1 MSISTTKYKLSRLLR
16 ANIHS
21 WLSTLLSLGQRVRE
35 ITPTFALGTVPLEPN
50 ENIQELQLFVDV
62 DDRHQQP
69 HADLSLPSDCQVPPS
84 PEEANTHVLPADPPD
99 ALAAAIEVKFL
110 LPVLKFGAED
120 NGFPNDRRPIVEARQ
135 DETDDYGALI
145 RRTHESVASTIW
157 GHAATMV
164 QQRSVTLH
172 DIEAAGRLERDYWD
186 THWIVKKAN
195 SALPTAAEENRGNNY
210 AWIPVEVCSPKQ
222 RWNDRYDLENNSF
235 VSITA
240 VLRALTARHRV
251 TVNYTCDVHVH
262 VGRADGTP
270 LSLETL
276 KRLATILWL
285 SEDAIRSIRDPS
297 SPNYLNVFTWGAEMT
312 KYSRLAKLMNRR
324 RVRQYQLAQPK
335 YTPSDAFLSDALRD
349 HSPAIRAIWHAS
361 SHLKLG
367 RLLSGAT
374 AQYRRL
380 GFNFSSLGQEDE
392 RARCGPKT
400 IEFRVLE
407 GTLDEYIISTWLAIC
422 WSLVEVSG
430 EGACADGGA
439 DGRFVAAVK
448 ACVSDVKKDG
458 FGQDTLRRADGL
470 DDPDCTSILR
480 RVEDAESRRA
490 RLRAL
495 AVDGL
500 GVGADLYNAF
510 IQRLLGARCM

>member
-1 MSISTTKYKLSRLLR
+1 MSIATTKYKLSRLLG

-35 ITPTFALGTVPLEPN
+35 ITPSFALGTVPLEPN
-50 ENIQELQLFVDV
+50 DSIQELQLFVDV

-69 HADLSLPSDCQVPPS
+69 HADLSPPSDCQVPRS
-84 PEEANTHVLPADPPD
+84 LEEANTHAPPEDPSD
-99 ALAAAIEVKFL
+99 TLAAAIEVKFL

-120 NGFPNDRRPIVEARQ
+120 NGFPNDRRPIVAARQ
-135 DETDDYGALI
+135 DETDDYGGLI

-157 GHAATMV
+157 VHAATMV

-195 SALPTAAEENRGNNY
+195 SALPTAVEENRGNNY
-210 AWIPVEVCSPKQ
+210 AWIPVEICSPKQ
-222 RWNDRYDLENNSF
+222 RWNNRYGVENNPF
-235 VSITA
+235 PSITA
-240 VLRALTARHRV
+240 VLRALTTRHRV

-262 VGRADGTP
+262 VGRADGKP

-324 RVRQYQLAQPK
+324 VRQYQLAQPK
-335 YTPSDAFLSDALRD
+335 YTPSDDFLFESLQD
-349 HSPAIRAIWHAS
+349 HTPAIRAIWHAS

-374 AQYRRL
+374 PQYRRL
-380 GFNFSSLGQEDE
+380 GFNFSSLGKEDE
-392 RARCGPKT
+392 RARCGPQT

-407 GTLDEYIISTWLAIC
+407 GTLDEDIISTWLAIC

-430 EGACADGGA
+430 EGACAAAGGT
-439 DGRFVAAVK
+439 DGRFVKVVK
-448 ACVSDVKKDG
+448 ACVSDVKKGG
-458 FGQDTLRRADGL
+458 FGQHTLHRANGS
-470 DDPDCTSILR
+470 DDPDCTSTVR
-480 RVEDAESRRA
+480 HVEDAESRRA

-495 AVDGL
+495 VVDGL
-500 GVGADLYNAF
+500 GVGADMHDAF
-510 IQRLLGARCM
+510 IQRLLGVRGM